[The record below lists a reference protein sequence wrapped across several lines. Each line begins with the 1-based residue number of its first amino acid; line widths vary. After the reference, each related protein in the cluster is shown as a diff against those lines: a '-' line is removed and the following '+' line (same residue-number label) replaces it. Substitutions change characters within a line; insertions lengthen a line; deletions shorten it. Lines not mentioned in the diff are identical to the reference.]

1 MKYNALQSHIQS
13 KRYRQ
18 CYLVLG
24 DDKWLVNSAV
34 NMLCTIA
41 NNPIINC
48 NIYNENENEENIINA
63 LKVMPW
69 DSDYRVVATLDF
81 SITKTTKAGQK
92 NTGKQILEYLEDP
105 NPSSILILTGGQG
118 DFFSK
123 LAKKAEVIDC
133 SKLENSELVQYI
145 KKQCQE
151 NIQKS
156 AIDTLIAYC
165 SKDMGRI
172 TTELK
177 KILSYKPEQTITE
190 QDIKELAIKDDE
202 YKIYELTNCLANK
215 QPDEAF
221 RIWNSLSY
229 ESDDVYLITAVY
241 SYFRKLLYTA
251 VNKNQNDIYKKL
263 GVNEYAFRYLLNNSK
278 IFGAMKLK
286 KICDML
292 QSLEFRI
299 KSGKINKE
307 AAADT
312 VILNIIS
319 I

>member
-13 KRYRQ
+13 KKYHP
-18 CYLVLG
+18 CYLVFG

-34 NMLCTIA
+34 NMLYSIA
-41 NNPIINC
+41 DNPIINC
-48 NIYNENENEENIINA
+48 NIYTENESEESIINA

-69 DSDYRVVATLDF
+69 DSDYRVVAALNY
-81 SITKTTKAGQK
+81 SVSKTTKAGQK

-105 NPSSILILTGGQG
+105 NPSSVLILTGGEG

-123 LAKKAEVIDC
+123 LAKKAEVVDC
-133 SKLENSELVQYI
+133 SKLENLELVQYI
-145 KKQCQE
+145 KKQCQD
-151 NIQKS
+151 NIEKT
-156 AIDTLIAYC
+156 AVDTLIAYC

-177 KILSYKPEQTITE
+177 KILSYKPAQKITE

-215 QPDEAF
+215 KPDEAF
-221 RIWNSLSY
+221 KIWNSLSY

-241 SYFRKLLYTA
+241 SYFRKLLFTA
-251 VNKNQNDIYKKL
+251 VNKNQSGIYKKL
-263 GVNEYAFRYLLNNSK
+263 GVSEYAFKYLLNNSK
-278 IFGAMKLK
+278 IFGAIKLK

-299 KSGKINKE
+299 KSGKITKE

-319 I
+319 L

>member
-1 MKYNALQSHIQS
+1 MKYNALQSHIQL
-13 KRYRQ
+13 KKYRF
-18 CYLVLG
+18 CYLVMG
-24 DDKWLVNSAV
+24 EDKWLVNSAV
-34 NMLCTIA
+34 NMLCSIA
-41 NNPIINC
+41 DNPVINC
-48 NIYNENENEENIINA
+48 NIYTQNENEENIVNS

-69 DSDYRVVATLDF
+69 DSDYRVVAVLDF
-81 SITKTTKAGQK
+81 SVSKTNSDGQK
-92 NTGKQILEYLEDP
+92 NTGKAILEYLDDP
-105 NPSSILILTGGQG
+105 NPSSILVLTGGEG
-118 DFFSK
+118 DFFSR
-123 LAKKAEVIDC
+123 LSKKAETVDC

-145 KKQCQE
+145 KAQCKD
-151 NIQKS
+151 NIEKD

-172 TTELK
+172 TTELN
-177 KILSYKPEQTITE
+177 KILSYKPDQKITR

-229 ESDDVYLITAVY
+229 DSDDVYLITAVY

-251 VNKNQNDIYKKL
+251 VNKNQPDIYKKL
-263 GVNEYAFRYLLNNSK
+263 GVNEYAFRYLVNNSK
-278 IFGAMKLK
+278 TFGAVRLK

-299 KSGKINKE
+299 KSGKIDKG

-312 VILNIIS
+312 VIINIIAM
-319 I
+319 